1 MIFCIYQKIDRNFLL
16 GRVKYARVYTGG
28 TGSERSVQ
36 IRCQKCVLQVYKKI
50 ILFFIFFKKKVEN
63 QKNIFSFC
71 FSDQNMIL
79 RPDLNSS
86 YPGLLKNKKFR
97 IPVSTIQEVLACQNQ
112 DVARM
117 TICKNNKNKIIIL

>member
-1 MIFCIYQKIDRNFLL
+1 M
-16 GRVKYARVYTGG
+16 
-28 TGSERSVQ
+28 
-36 IRCQKCVLQVYKKI
+36 
-50 ILFFIFFKKKVEN
+50 FFKKKVEN

-71 FSDQNMIL
+71 FSDQSMIL

-86 YPGLLKNKKFR
+86 YPGLLKNKKFY
-97 IPVSTIQEVLACQNQ
+97 IPVSTLQEVLACQNQ